1 MFERLKMAEV
11 QKKQRKDFR
20 FEREA
25 KALKKNLEKRKA
37 QIEAREKLKKA
48 KEHGQ
53 D

>member
-25 KALKKNLEKRKA
+25 KALKKNLEKLKK
-37 QIEAREKLKKA
+37 QIEERAKLKKE

>member
-1 MFERLKMAEV
+1 MEKKRKEP
-11 QKKQRKDFR
+11 QKKQRKDLR

-37 QIEAREKLKKA
+37 QQEAREKLKKE